1 MCLGRVGQITES
13 LFKPC
18 QKVLGNLDFSC
29 IVNFHLPHTCNV
41 AFSVRKRGLKCK
53 VHGETFFKFYFD
65 LKAIWCFFSFC
76 SRGNCQF
83 DRPCQVERSECF
95 AKLNGKQYYCIG
107 GERQLALKRKQY
119 TVLNSWKQIE
129 LLFKIYPK
137 MVQVFRYYVLIP
149 FYDLGLSCIVLMKLK
164 KVLGKRQSN
173 QRGLN

>member
-1 MCLGRVGQITES
+1 MPSLLYPTMALRCLCEQIPFCVNVPCQVNWKKCHNSVWHVHGLVCLGRVGQITES

-119 TVLNSWKQIE
+119 TVLNS
-129 LLFKIYPK
+129 
-137 MVQVFRYYVLIP
+137 
-149 FYDLGLSCIVLMKLK
+149 
-164 KVLGKRQSN
+164 
-173 QRGLN
+173 